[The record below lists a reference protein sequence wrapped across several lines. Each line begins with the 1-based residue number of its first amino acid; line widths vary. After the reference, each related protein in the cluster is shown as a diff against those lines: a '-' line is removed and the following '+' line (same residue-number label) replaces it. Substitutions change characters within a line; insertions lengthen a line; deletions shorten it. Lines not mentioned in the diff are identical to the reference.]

1 MTRVQWMIEITE
13 VPVNRVGD
21 IVRSG
26 RNSAPV
32 SDWDMMRR
40 CDNRGVATGEKLRGI
55 KCSIAGR
62 IPRGVLFRYRG
73 KRLASAGA
81 GEDSA
86 TVVLFNKADGFPDG
100 ARAVFFVL
108 PGVSVLQSLRRVTI
122 SRRSGR
128 VRALVTFRIASER
141 L

>member
-1 MTRVQWMIEITE
+1 MLHRRE
-13 VPVNRVGD
+13 
-21 IVRSG
+21 S
-26 RNSAPV
+26 SAWCV
-32 SDWDMMRR
+32 
-40 CDNRGVATGEKLRGI
+40 
-55 KCSIAGR
+55 
-62 IPRGVLFRYRG
+62 FRYRG

-81 GEDSA
+81 GKDSA

-128 VRALVTFRIASER
+128 VKALVTFRIASER

>member
-1 MTRVQWMIEITE
+1 
-13 VPVNRVGD
+13 
-21 IVRSG
+21 
-26 RNSAPV
+26 
-32 SDWDMMRR
+32 MRR

-55 KCSIAGR
+55 KGSIAGR
-62 IPRGVLFRYRG
+62 VPHGVLFRYRG

-81 GEDSA
+81 GKDSA

-128 VRALVTFRIASER
+128 VKALVTFRIASER